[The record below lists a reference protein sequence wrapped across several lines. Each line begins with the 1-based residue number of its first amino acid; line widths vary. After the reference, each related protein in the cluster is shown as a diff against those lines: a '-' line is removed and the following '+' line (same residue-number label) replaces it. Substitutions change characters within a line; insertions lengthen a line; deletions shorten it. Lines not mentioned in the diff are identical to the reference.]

1 MNGEAWPDLKY
12 RAVSRF
18 IDLQVRRFGSGL
30 PEEECSAEAWRA
42 YLEAS
47 REYRRVAGCCDFSDF
62 AAFCIRD
69 SLDTMRRR
77 RSERIALESS
87 LSLDDV
93 PDGGR
98 EPFGMRYFPTTG
110 DFSPCVVLW
119 EFVRGLGEEKAGPV
133 QAYAGRGDHGR
144 AGPCAGTV
152 LCAAAGIAGRF
163 FRLGNDP
170 AVMYRICTKGL
181 L

>member
-47 REYRRVAGCCDFSDF
+47 REYRRVAGRCDFSDF

-119 EFVRGLGEEKAGPV
+119 EFVRGLGEEKDRLARGLYRRMPDEEIMEE
-133 QAYAGRGDHGR
+133 QGLAPERYYA
-144 AGPCAGTV
+144 
-152 LCAAAGIAGRF
+152 
-163 FRLGNDP
+163 
-170 AVMYRICTKGL
+170 L
-181 L
+181 LQELQEDFSDWEMIPR

>member
-93 PDGGR
+93 PGGGR

-119 EFVRGLGEEKAGPV
+119 EFVRGLGEGKDRLVRGLYRRMPDEEIMEEQGLAPERY
-133 QAYAGRGDHGR
+133 YA
-144 AGPCAGTV
+144 
-152 LCAAAGIAGRF
+152 
-163 FRLGNDP
+163 
-170 AVMYRICTKGL
+170 L
-181 L
+181 LQELQEDFSDWEMIPR

>member
-119 EFVRGLGEEKAGPV
+119 EFVRGLGEEKDRLVRSLYRRMPDEEIMEEQGLAPERY
-133 QAYAGRGDHGR
+133 YA
-144 AGPCAGTV
+144 
-152 LCAAAGIAGRF
+152 
-163 FRLGNDP
+163 
-170 AVMYRICTKGL
+170 L
-181 L
+181 LQELQEDFSDWEMIPR

>member
-18 IDLQVRRFGSGL
+18 IGLQVRRFGSGL

-98 EPFGMRYFPTTG
+98 EPFGLRYFPTTG

-119 EFVRGLGEEKAGPV
+119 EFVRGLGEEKDRLVRGLYRRMPDEEIMEEQGLAPERY
-133 QAYAGRGDHGR
+133 YA
-144 AGPCAGTV
+144 
-152 LCAAAGIAGRF
+152 
-163 FRLGNDP
+163 
-170 AVMYRICTKGL
+170 L
-181 L
+181 LQELQEDFSDWEMISR

>member
-93 PDGGR
+93 PDSGR

-110 DFSPCVVLW
+110 DFPPVL
-119 EFVRGLGEEKAGPV
+119 FCGNL
-133 QAYAGRGDHGR
+133 YAAWGRKRTAWYGACTGACRTRRSWKSR
-144 AGPCAGTV
+144 ALRRNGTMR
-152 LCAAAGIAGRF
+152 CCRSCRKIFPIG
-163 FRLGNDP
+163 
-170 AVMYRICTKGL
+170 K
-181 L
+181 

>member
-1 MNGEAWPDLKY
+1 M
-12 RAVSRF
+12 
-18 IDLQVRRFGSGL
+18 QVRRFGSGL

-119 EFVRGLGEEKAGPV
+119 EFVRGLGEEKDRLVRGLYRRMPDEEIMEEQGLAPERY
-133 QAYAGRGDHGR
+133 YA
-144 AGPCAGTV
+144 
-152 LCAAAGIAGRF
+152 
-163 FRLGNDP
+163 
-170 AVMYRICTKGL
+170 L
-181 L
+181 LQELQEDFSDWEMIPR